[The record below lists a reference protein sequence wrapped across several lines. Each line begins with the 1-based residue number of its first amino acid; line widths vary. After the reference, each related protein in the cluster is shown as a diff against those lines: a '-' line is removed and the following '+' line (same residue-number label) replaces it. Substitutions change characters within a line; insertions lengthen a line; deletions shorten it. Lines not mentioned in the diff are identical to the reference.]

1 VDVQGPDV
9 VKPYAEKFG
18 VTFPLAVD
26 PADLFGQ
33 TFDLTAIPVSYLIDE
48 VGIVRLCGGG
58 PSDEFLEQIESLLA
72 EPVSTSRG
80 VGSPLP
86 ETMDPADLQ
95 HQLSVAPTK
104 WRIRLALAR
113 SLWGEGKSTEAI
125 EQCRIAATHRPDEA
139 SIHFTWGQIL
149 IHADQRTA
157 GLEQLEYAR
166 NLDPDNWRIR
176 KQIWAIENPE
186 KFYAGDSPD
195 YGWQKDELAREKSA
209 RE

>member
-1 VDVQGPDV
+1 MDVQGPSV
-9 VKPYAEKFG
+9 VKPYAEKFE
-18 VTFPLAVD
+18 VTFPVAVD

-33 TFDLTAIPVSYLIDE
+33 TFDLTAIPVSFLIDE
-48 VGIVRLCGGG
+48 VGIIRLRGDG
-58 PSDEFLEQIESLLA
+58 PTEEFLAQVESLLA

-86 ETMDPADLQ
+86 ETMDPAELER
-95 HQLSVAPTK
+95 QLSAAPAD

-113 SLWGEGKSTEAI
+113 SLGSEGRSSEAI

-139 SIHFTWGQIL
+139 SIRFTWGQIL
-149 IHADQRTA
+149 LHADQRTA

-166 NLDPDNWRIR
+166 ELAPDNWRIR

-195 YGWQKDELAREKSA
+195 YEWQKEELTREKSA
-209 RE
+209 GE